1 MRVFS
6 GKYFYSNCLIEVL
19 KLKLLYGKRIKICK
33 AKGKCHFYCRSTKS
47 DVRLHFWA
55 YDENSIKTVF
65 DYMWHKGK
73 LKASW

>member
-1 MRVFS
+1 MTEEELKQ
-6 GKYFYSNCLIEVL
+6 KYC
-19 KLKLLYGKRIKICK
+19 
-33 AKGKCHFYCRSTKS
+33 CRCVKS

-55 YDENSIKTVF
+55 YDENSFKTVF